1 MHLLTY
7 ESSELETTAESK
19 GNVYL
24 GREKRKERG
33 EKKKKRQ
40 KKKESSFK
48 R

>member
-1 MHLLTY
+1 MYLLTY

-24 GREKRKERG
+24 GREKRKGGGG
-33 EKKKKRQ
+33 EERQ

>member
-1 MHLLTY
+1 MYLLTY

-24 GREKRKERG
+24 GREKRKGG
-33 EKKKKRQ
+33 EERQ

>member
-1 MHLLTY
+1 MYLLTY

-33 EKKKKRQ
+33 EKKKETE
-40 KKKESSFK
+40 KERKFL
-48 R
+48 